1 VLPLVIEAIRH
12 LSRRGTLPKDLADRA
27 LAGDTPIDALGIDSL
42 GKLDL
47 LSELEERADMTL
59 SESMILG
66 LRTLEDIAHMLDAG
80 TP

>member
-1 VLPLVIEAIRH
+1 MLPLVIEAIRH
-12 LSRRGTLPKDLADRA
+12 LSRRGALPKELATRA
-27 LAGDTPIDALGIDSL
+27 LAGDTAIDALGIDSL

-66 LRTLEDIAHMLDAG
+66 LRTLEDIARMLDPG
-80 TP
+80 SP